1 MKKICIIIP
10 AYNEER
16 RIGKTLEYYSNY
28 FNNLFKKEKL
38 DYEILVV
45 INNTTDRTEEVV
57 KKLAERNKRVL
68 YLNLKPGG
76 KGFAVI
82 EGFKDALKRENDLI
96 GFVDADMA
104 TSPEEYWKLI
114 KNIGNYDGII
124 ASRAVKGSN
133 VRSSLY
139 RRVTNRIFNLLVKLF
154 LHLKYK
160 DTQCGAKLFKRKTIE
175 QLLKNQTMT
184 QWAFDVD
191 LLYKLKGKKIKE
203 IATNWEDKIGSKINL
218 KAPLKMFSSIIR
230 LRLIY
235 SPFMFIIRIY
245 DLLPERIKIHSL

>member
-124 ASRAVKGSN
+124 ASRYVKGA
-133 VRSSLY
+133 
-139 RRVTNRIFNLLVKLF
+139 IIDPKP
-154 LHLKYK
+154 
-160 DTQCGAKLFKRKTIE
+160 
-175 QLLKNQTMT
+175 
-184 QWAFDVD
+184 
-191 LLYKLKGKKIKE
+191 
-203 IATNWEDKIGSKINL
+203 SKQ
-218 KAPLKMFSSIIR
+218 
-230 LRLIY
+230 RLIA
-235 SPFMFIIRIY
+235 
-245 DLLPERIKIHSL
+245 